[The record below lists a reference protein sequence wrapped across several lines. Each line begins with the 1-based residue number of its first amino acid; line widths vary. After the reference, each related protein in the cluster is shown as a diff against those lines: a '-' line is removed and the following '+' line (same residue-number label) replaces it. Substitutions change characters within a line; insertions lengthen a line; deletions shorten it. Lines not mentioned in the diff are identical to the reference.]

1 MKHIRTKFIISMTT
15 LAFVILAF
23 TGSMLMINISTS
35 YRREFYESVKPIVTS
50 NEVLECAT
58 TEQLATT
65 LENALGER
73 VNFYILKDGAVVF
86 ASVDGGQLKTT
97 DNLEKVISGKSCA
110 ESDMLWDT
118 LDYGVCAKGGLSVY
132 VKDTMSALF
141 EQIKE
146 ISLHLASALV
156 IGFLLSVIISFL
168 LSKRLTHSIGILK
181 KGAER
186 MAGGDFT
193 PIEITQNDEIGSLA
207 TVLNSMGAQIVKD
220 YDEFERQEKVRR
232 DFVANVSHELK
243 TPLTVIKS
251 YSDTLVGMELDDAT
265 RSQFLST
272 IGSEVD
278 RMSDIVSKL
287 LEISQIEAKAQTT
300 KAQIDLSK
308 TVADL
313 MQSFLLQ
320 IEQKAITLT
329 TNGRATVTA
338 NADSVGAI
346 ITNLIENAVKYTNDG
361 GYIDIELKDNAIS
374 IKNSGAGIAPRDLE
388 HIFERFYRADK
399 ARSRDTGGTGLGL
412 AIAKECADAI
422 GATISAKSVEGE
434 YTKFTVNF
442 NAN

>member
-35 YRREFYESVKPIVTS
+35 YRREFYENVKPIVTS

-58 TEQLATT
+58 TEQLATV
-65 LENALGER
+65 LENALKER

-97 DNLEKVISGKSCA
+97 DNLEKVISGKGCA

-118 LDYGVCAKGGLSVY
+118 LDYGVYTKGGLSVY

-168 LSKRLTHSIGILK
+168 LSKKLTHSIGILK

-207 TVLNSMGAQIVKD
+207 TVLNGMGAQIVKD

-300 KAQIDLSK
+300 KAQIDLGK

-320 IEQKAITLT
+320 IEQKSITLT
-329 TNGRATVTA
+329 TNGHATVTA

-361 GYIDIELKDNAIS
+361 GYIDIELNGNAIS
-374 IKNSGAGIAPRDLE
+374 IKNSGAGIAPHDLE

-422 GATISAKSVEGE
+422 GATITAESVEGE